1 VKRQSLRYGLR
12 KRVVSLNIARR
23 PGVEILKRLETG
35 VEIRIWHFYGV
46 KTLSRYKSRHYF
58 LDSKLLYASLSI
70 FFDPERLTPLLT
82 QMRITSTSILHGEN
96 SVKPRTS

>member
-46 KTLSRYKSRHYF
+46 KTLSRHKSRHYF

-70 FFDPERLTPLLT
+70 FFDTERLTHTPPHSDAHHLNEH
-82 QMRITSTSILHGEN
+82 TSWR
-96 SVKPRTS
+96 K